1 VRVPDRE
8 FQSTIGTSPV
18 PLLDLSPPLV
28 RDDLEMSDYN
38 RYCPISMGSDV
49 IADRWTPLIVRE
61 LVLGNTRFNDIARG
75 LPGISRS
82 LLVRRLNHLER
93 TGVIERW
100 PSPAGKGS
108 EYLLTSAGRD
118 LEKVLVTLGRWSVQW
133 LYQELRPREIDAQ
146 TLMWWMHRLVVPEK
160 LPTGRV
166 VVEFRHTAPVRLT
179 IWMVIDRGE
188 VSVCMQHPGYDSDLV
203 VTSPTTALSGV
214 FSGVDSWPHEVA
226 EGTIVVDGPPRLAR
240 ALPTWF
246 QWGLFGPEMRAAE
259 HRVLAN

>member
-1 VRVPDRE
+1 M
-8 FQSTIGTSPV
+8 G
-18 PLLDLSPPLV
+18 
-28 RDDLEMSDYN
+28 DYD

-82 LLVRRLNHLER
+82 LLVRRLGHLER

-100 PSPAGKGS
+100 PSPSGKGS

-118 LEKVLVTLGRWSVQW
+118 LEKVLMALGRWSVEW
-133 LYQELRPREIDAQ
+133 LYNELRPRAIDAV
-146 TLMWWMHRLVVPEK
+146 TLMWWMHRLVVAEN
-160 LPTGRV
+160 LPSGRV
-166 VVEFRHTAPVRLT
+166 VVEFAHTAPVRTT
-179 IWMVIDRGE
+179 IWMVVDRGE

-203 VTSPTTALSGV
+203 VTCPTPVLSGI
-214 FSGVDSWPHEVA
+214 FSGVDRWDHEVA
-226 EGTIVVDGPPRLAR
+226 AGTLQLAGPARLAR

-246 QWGLFGPEMRAAE
+246 TWSPFADDVRAVEA
-259 HRVLAN
+259 ATPT

>member
-1 VRVPDRE
+1 
-8 FQSTIGTSPV
+8 
-18 PLLDLSPPLV
+18 V

-49 IADRWTPLIVRE
+49 LADRWTPLIVRE

-93 TGVIERW
+93 AGVIERW
-100 PSPAGKGS
+100 PSPTGKGS

-118 LEKVLVTLGRWSVQW
+118 LERVLVALGRWSVEW
-133 LYQELRPREIDAQ
+133 LYNELRPRDIDAQ

-203 VTSPTTALSGV
+203 VTCPTTVLSGV
-214 FSGVDSWPHEVA
+214 FSGVDSWAHEVA
-226 EGTIVVDGPPRLAR
+226 EGTIVVDGPPRLAK

-246 QWGLFGPEMRAAE
+246 QWGLFGPEMRAAQA
-259 HRVLAN
+259 HAVAN

>member
-1 VRVPDRE
+1 M
-8 FQSTIGTSPV
+8 
-18 PLLDLSPPLV
+18 

-49 IADRWTPLIVRE
+49 LADRWTPLIVRE

-93 TGVIERW
+93 AGVIERW
-100 PSPAGKGS
+100 PSPTGKGS

-118 LEKVLVTLGRWSVQW
+118 LERVLVALGRWSVEW
-133 LYQELRPREIDAQ
+133 LYNELRPRDIDAQ

-203 VTSPTTALSGV
+203 VTCPTTVLSGV
-214 FSGVDSWPHEVA
+214 FSGVDSWAHEVA
-226 EGTIVVDGPPRLAR
+226 EGTIVVDGPPRLAK

-246 QWGLFGPEMRAAE
+246 QWGLFGPEMRAAQA
-259 HRVLAN
+259 HAVAN

>member
-1 VRVPDRE
+1 
-8 FQSTIGTSPV
+8 
-18 PLLDLSPPLV
+18 V
-28 RDDLEMSDYN
+28 RDDLRMSDYN

-93 TGVIERW
+93 TGVIERV
-100 PSPAGKGS
+100 PSPTGKGS

-118 LEKVLVTLGRWSVQW
+118 LERVLITLGRWSVQW
-133 LYQELRPREIDAQ
+133 LYAELRPRDIDAQ

-160 LPTGRV
+160 LPPGRV
-166 VVEFRHTAPVRLT
+166 VVEFRHTAPVRRT

-214 FSGVDSWPHEVA
+214 FSGVDSWAHEVA
-226 EGTIVVDGPPRLAR
+226 DGHIVVEGPPRLTK

-246 QWGLFGPEMRAAE
+246 QWGLFGPEMRAAQSLA
-259 HRVLAN
+259 LAN